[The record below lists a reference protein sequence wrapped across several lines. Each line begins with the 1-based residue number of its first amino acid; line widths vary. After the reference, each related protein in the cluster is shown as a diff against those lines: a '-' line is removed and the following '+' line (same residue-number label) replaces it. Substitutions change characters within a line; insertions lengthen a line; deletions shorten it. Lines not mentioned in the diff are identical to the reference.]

1 MCLFIKEAKDD
12 VKVPGKGSLAGN
24 GLVQWLQ
31 DVTISG
37 KSAVLRLADE
47 SAEAETYREGLEE
60 IQLKPKQPLKSSNK
74 ISEISNVF
82 EAVLS
87 SDALIRGDQLVVG
100 TSQDETNIEKQA
112 LPLKILMHPPPSSLN
127 ATHGFLLPPFH
138 VSNKR
143 SDYAACGMQSV
154 HMVHASAMDTR
165 FQVLEEVVEL
175 NQDCLGSR
183 ITQKRFWA
191 VRNESC
197 EYCDQYPLWNENYDV
212 SVIMSTQKCIE
223 EAIDLDDGKALE
235 NITSLWAGF
244 LKEHGQTCGF
254 AERAVR
260 LERLKAMEDLLKIF
274 DLNCNGCKETPL
286 GVAAAE
292 GKMKA
297 LTWLLNK
304 TEIQVDAVDENNFT
318 ALVRAVRHCQLNAA
332 ELLLEQKSD
341 VNHLFPPTHGSRCLG
356 QILLLQTTGVAPTW
370 AANLCLNDDQGVF
383 RTV

>member
-1 MCLFIKEAKDD
+1 MCLFIKDANDD
-12 VKVPGKGSLAGN
+12 VKVSGKGSLAGK

-31 DVTISG
+31 DTIISG
-37 KSAVLRLADE
+37 KSAGLRLADE
-47 SAEAETYREGLEE
+47 SAEAETNHEGLEE
-60 IQLKPKQPLKSSNK
+60 ILLRPKQSLNSSNK
-74 ISEISNVF
+74 MIEISNVF
-82 EAVLS
+82 EAVLP
-87 SDALIRGDQLVVG
+87 SDVLMRGDQLVVG
-100 TSQDETNIEKQA
+100 TTQDETNIEKQA
-112 LPLKILMHPPPSSLN
+112 FPLKILMHPPPISLN

-143 SDYAACGMQSV
+143 SDYVACNMKSV
-154 HMVHASAMDTR
+154 HMVHASALDAR
-165 FQVLEEVVEL
+165 FQAREEVVEL
-175 NQDCLGSR
+175 NQDCLGSHV
-183 ITQKRFWA
+183 TQKRFWA
-191 VRNESC
+191 VRNENC

-235 NITSLWAGF
+235 NITSDSLWAGF
-244 LKEHGQTCGF
+244 LKEHGKTCGF

-297 LTWLLNK
+297 LKWLLNK

-318 ALVRAVRHCQLNAA
+318 ALVRAVRHCQLNATK
-332 ELLLEQKSD
+332 LLLGKQSD
-341 VNHLFPPTHGSRCLG
+341 VNHLFPPKHGSQCLRE
-356 QILLLQTTGVAPTW
+356 ILQLLQNAGVAPWTLV
-370 AANLCLNDDQGVF
+370 ANLYFG
-383 RTV
+383 